1 MQTEIARC
9 TEGME
14 KGKSELIELLNSKA
28 SIKARQQRFDT
39 MEEQVNIRK
48 AQLNQRLLARKTEE
62 ADLDSV
68 LAEYQKDFDSVNQ
81 KIKELKQAGLSMEE
95 KSRDWKKKSIET
107 THTLEE
113 TLARYNKQQSKL
125 ESLKNIAERYDGYG
139 NSIRKVMEQKEQNKG
154 LLGVV
159 SDLIQVEKKYE
170 VAIETALGGN
180 IQNIVTEDE
189 ETAKKMISFLKEN
202 RLGRATFLPLTSVD
216 GKGNFKNMDA
226 LKEPGVIGL
235 ANTLVKTEAKYEGV
249 TAYLL
254 GRVIVTENI
263 DFAIKLAKKN
273 HYSLHIVTLEGE
285 YLSPGGSMTGG
296 AFRNNSNLLGRN
308 REIEELE
315 ELISKSEQKI
325 KESRNRLED
334 IKTAQSLLVDDIE
347 ANKAELQEQLILQN
361 TAK

>member
-1 MQTEIARC
+1 M
-9 TEGME
+9 
-14 KGKSELIELLNSKA
+14 IELLNSKA

-68 LAEYQKDFDSVNQ
+68 LAEYQKDLDSVNQ

-189 ETAKKMISFLKEN
+189 ETAKKMCGEC
-202 RLGRATFLPLTSVD
+202 D
-216 GKGNFKNMDA
+216 
-226 LKEPGVIGL
+226 
-235 ANTLVKTEAKYEGV
+235 TEA
-249 TAYLL
+249 
-254 GRVIVTENI
+254 
-263 DFAIKLAKKN
+263 
-273 HYSLHIVTLEGE
+273 
-285 YLSPGGSMTGG
+285 
-296 AFRNNSNLLGRN
+296 
-308 REIEELE
+308 EL
-315 ELISKSEQKI
+315 
-325 KESRNRLED
+325 
-334 IKTAQSLLVDDIE
+334 
-347 ANKAELQEQLILQN
+347 
-361 TAK
+361 

>member
-1 MQTEIARC
+1 
-9 TEGME
+9 ME

-81 KIKELKQAGLSMEE
+81 KIKELKKAGLSMEE

-159 SDLIQVEKKYE
+159 SDLISSS
-170 VAIETALGGN
+170 N
-180 IQNIVTEDE
+180 SS
-189 ETAKKMISFLKEN
+189 IS
-202 RLGRATFLPLTSVD
+202 RFLPRRLLLLRNAPPVMEPP
-216 GKGNFKNMDA
+216 G
-226 LKEPGVIGL
+226 LKYSPS
-235 ANTLVKTEAKYEGV
+235 NV
-249 TAYLL
+249 T
-254 GRVIVTENI
+254 I
-263 DFAIKLAKKN
+263 
-273 HYSLHIVTLEGE
+273 
-285 YLSPGGSMTGG
+285 
-296 AFRNNSNLLGRN
+296 
-308 REIEELE
+308 
-315 ELISKSEQKI
+315 
-325 KESRNRLED
+325 
-334 IKTAQSLLVDDIE
+334 
-347 ANKAELQEQLILQN
+347 
-361 TAK
+361 

>member
-1 MQTEIARC
+1 
-9 TEGME
+9 
-14 KGKSELIELLNSKA
+14 
-28 SIKARQQRFDT
+28 

-68 LAEYQKDFDSVNQ
+68 LAEYQKDLDSVNQ

-202 RLGRATFLPLTSVD
+202 RLGRATFFTSY
-216 GKGNFKNMDA
+216 KCRWK
-226 LKEPGVIGL
+226 
-235 ANTLVKTEAKYEGV
+235 
-249 TAYLL
+249 
-254 GRVIVTENI
+254 R
-263 DFAIKLAKKN
+263 
-273 HYSLHIVTLEGE
+273 
-285 YLSPGGSMTGG
+285 
-296 AFRNNSNLLGRN
+296 
-308 REIEELE
+308 
-315 ELISKSEQKI
+315 
-325 KESRNRLED
+325 
-334 IKTAQSLLVDDIE
+334 
-347 ANKAELQEQLILQN
+347 QL
-361 TAK
+361 